1 MSSQSTARRYAAA
14 LFDVSSRAGS
24 AEQAGRS
31 LDQLSQLI
39 SGHPELTRVLSSPA
53 VPVAVKR
60 DIVNAVITA
69 AGGANTEVT
78 RMIGMLAERDRLG
91 ELPGLAAA
99 FSERLMDAQR
109 VLRADVTTA
118 VPLSDASRQAL
129 AAALSQATGKT
140 ITMTERVDPSIVGGV
155 VARVGSFVYDA
166 SVTRQIERLRDRL
179 TASH

>member
-1 MSSQSTARRYAAA
+1 
-14 LFDVSSRAGS
+14 
-24 AEQAGRS
+24 
-31 LDQLSQLI
+31 LI
-39 SGHPELTRVLSSPA
+39 AGHPELTRVLSSPT

-69 AGGANTEVT
+69 AGGTPIEVT

-91 ELPGLAAA
+91 ELAGLAAA
-99 FSERLMDAQR
+99 FSERLMDAQK

-118 VPLSDASRQAL
+118 VPLSDATRQAL
-129 AAALSQATGKT
+129 AAALGRATGKS

-166 SVTRQIERLRDRL
+166 SITRQIERLRDRL